1 MLNSG
6 EVPNLFAA
14 DEYEQ
19 ILQMTRPKAKDA
31 GISEQD
37 RYYMLE
43 CNKSYIYFTCKCHK
57 NLLLFKNA
65 HNSKIICQ
73 KQLKLFT

>member
-1 MLNSG
+1 MVEEFLEDINNMLNSG

-19 ILQMTRPKAKDA
+19 IIQVTRPKAKEV

-37 RYYMLE
+37 R
-43 CNKSYIYFTCKCHK
+43 
-57 NLLLFKNA
+57 
-65 HNSKIICQ
+65 
-73 KQLKLFT
+73 